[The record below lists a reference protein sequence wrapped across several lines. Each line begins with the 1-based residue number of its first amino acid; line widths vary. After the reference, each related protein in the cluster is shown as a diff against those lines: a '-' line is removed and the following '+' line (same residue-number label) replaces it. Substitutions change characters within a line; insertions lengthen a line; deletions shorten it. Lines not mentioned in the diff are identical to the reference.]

1 MNQFYGLFCIILLS
15 AEASSNEISVFQRTK
30 ARADTSTALMDVK
43 VVDLCFTDY
52 KDIDDRYYQYQ
63 IRATFHTQF
72 EY

>member
-1 MNQFYGLFCIILLS
+1 MNH
-15 AEASSNEISVFQRTK
+15 
-30 ARADTSTALMDVK
+30 STALVNVK

-72 EY
+72 EYQHNWSWIMKHFPTSELLRKVFKDCLIQC